1 MVQEVV
7 LNGRP
12 LDLDYYPS
20 LEVGANPLRR
30 TPIEINGKMVHG
42 VNINGYDYPPADP
55 NCVLYLPGLPGQ
67 GLKIWNR
74 AKGGSAG
81 DGTIYGPLWV
91 RQPGGI
97 WALDFDGQDDY
108 VEIPAA
114 YTQLNFTTQDFSIIA
129 RIYIDNLTE
138 YCAIF
143 WRGRSSFDGYG
154 FYVHHLGYLYGATS
168 QIDANQYSYS
178 KIGSI
183 TAGTRFTVGM
193 SRDGSSIKVFR
204 NGIDITQTH
213 GVHINPT
220 TCVRTAKIGIWDNL
234 SSWPFDG
241 KIEFLRV
248 FRGIALPAST
258 HLAWH
263 KTLIHNFGG

>member
-30 TPIEINGKMVHG
+30 TPVEINGKMVHG

-55 NCVLYLPGLPGQ
+55 NCALYLPGLPGQ
-67 GLKIWNR
+67 GSKIWNR

-81 DGTIYGPLWV
+81 DGTVYGAKWV
-91 RQPGGI
+91 RQPSGI

-108 VEIPAA
+108 VEIAAA
-114 YTQLNFTTQDFSIIA
+114 YTQLNFTIEDFSIILRFNA
-129 RIYIDNLTE
+129 DSLATVPHLVD
-138 YCAIF
+138 
-143 WRGRSSFDGYG
+143 RGRCALDGWYTRISAAG
-154 FYVHHLGYLYGATS
+154 VVVLGTNQALAS
-168 QIDANQYSYS
+168 QEQGTPA
-178 KIGSI
+178 GSI
-183 TAGTRFTVGM
+183 VINTRYTLGFSRSGDTVL
-193 SRDGSSIKVFR
+193 IYR
-204 NGIDITQTH
+204 NGIDITSA
-213 GVHINPT
+213 HIAMIDPDNCLRH
-220 TCVRTAKIGIWDNL
+220 CVIGIHDNL
-234 SSWPFDG
+234 IVNPFNG
-241 KIEFLRV
+241 KIEFLRI
-248 FRGIALPAST
+248 FGGIALPAST